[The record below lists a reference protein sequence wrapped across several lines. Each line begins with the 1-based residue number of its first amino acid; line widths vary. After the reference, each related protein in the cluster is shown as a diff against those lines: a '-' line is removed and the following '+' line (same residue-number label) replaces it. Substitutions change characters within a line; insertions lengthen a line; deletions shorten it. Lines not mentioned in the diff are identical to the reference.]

1 MPATDNERIYAIIN
15 DAAYLRYHEL
25 YQMLGE
31 RKGDKNQNFHCWNGA
46 GHSDGEDSNAS
57 LSINNETGQ
66 YFCHG
71 CMIKGNFITYYKQFI
86 AGGPH
91 DKWDGHFTKFAID
104 ILNLKHLIPEGKG
117 EDEKYI
123 EQAVEI
129 SRHIQE
135 IVRPQRY
142 QVPEKEQPKKKQF
155 KPVPN
160 EQNDEFVNTLL
171 KREDIRKYLNEAR
184 FITDAIITKYRIGFD
199 AKNNC
204 ITFPMIDARGIITNV
219 KMYRPWKPEFKWQ
232 ILVAGNP
239 IIPSPIVHL
248 THTKIYIFEGEPDTY
263 CAAAH
268 GFYGIT
274 SGSASNVNLRKI
286 YGDQFENIFRN
297 KEIVIVTDADEK
309 GQMAADKI
317 AKELYGV
324 VKQIKI
330 LDLNK
335 SDTNKFGLDPKLT
348 KKVGDKDK
356 RCEKDFTDFMKKNG
370 FGEKAVSIFKQLEE
384 STGVYTQNVSRTSR
398 EFFKV
403 TLTESVN
410 SKYYDPESKK
420 HLELIATVQDLYPAV
435 YKYPTKV
442 CTVCK
447 PIYDVNYK
455 TGHCKKCR
463 VSTCDGFG
471 DGSHTSMMFEFKRF
485 SSIDDKSKLSKNDIP
500 VSEYHL
506 IGMIQTTDEKRIK
519 MKKRMLGI
527 PDGCKDVEVDEL
539 ELQSV
544 QHVNLAKDPED
555 LIDDEAKS
563 TKGSGDKTVEA
574 YFMGERIAS
583 QGLIDMN
590 KSYRIKAVQTRTPS
604 KQTTALFAYDVMTQE
619 NAFDQFVMNRDIHEM
634 LQVFR
639 PAEGESIEDHL
650 KERYRIFG
658 NAAGINGREDLFF
671 LCDLAYFSA
680 VELRN
685 EQVLPSINRG
695 WVEVLIAG
703 DPRCGKSIVGEFLF
717 DHYRV
722 GEFIGSSKTVALT
735 GLIGGISTTFGQ
747 TKINWGKFPQNDRG
761 MVTIDELSHI
771 APEDLHAMNYLR
783 SSGMA
788 EIEKIIRGKTFA
800 RCRKIFFSN
809 WRGRREEDINTS
821 LLGIELIRELCMH
834 DADLARFDVATVVRS
849 GDVKSFDCQ
858 YEKIT
863 SKFTSFQCRNLIFW
877 AYSRRPDQ
885 IKFEPGFA
893 DALNDGQ
900 IKMLDKFHASTQLV
914 NQEMRAKLCRC
925 AISLATMTFSTD
937 KDDWNIIYVTKD
949 HVRYMVEFLTKLYS
963 HKNMGMVE
971 FTESKRRQEELGDM
985 KFMMNILDY
994 VDLDSVVD
1002 FKEGSER
1009 DICCIFSDYLLR
1021 VSRNE
1026 LFIVDG
1032 KVDRKTTGWRSH
1044 EINDKFIGLL
1054 RARNCIT
1061 RSFRNRYKKTDAYTD
1076 WLQKRKA
1083 LGNDAPR
1090 SNVLENR
1097 SPEPLSA
1104 SALLPADNKKSNGKS

>member
-1 MPATDNERIYAIIN
+1 MANKDNERLYAIIN

-31 RKGDKNQNFHCWNGA
+31 RKGDKNQNFHCWNGQ

-57 LSINNETGQ
+57 LSISNETGQ
-66 YFCHG
+66 YLCHG
-71 CMIKGNFITYYKQFI
+71 CGIKGNFTTYYKTFI

-91 DKWDGHFTKFAID
+91 DKWDGHFTKFAVD
-104 ILNLKHLIPEGKG
+104 ILNLKHHIPDDKVD
-117 EDEKYI
+117 DEEYLA
-123 EQAVEI
+123 QAIEI
-129 SRHIQE
+129 SRHIDE
-135 IVRPQRY
+135 IVKPQRY
-142 QVPEKEQPKKKQF
+142 QVPEREQPKKKQF
-155 KPVPN
+155 KPIPTEV
-160 EQNDEFVNTLL
+160 NDEFVNTLL
-171 KREDIRKYLNEAR
+171 KKDDIRKYLGETR
-184 FITDAIITKYRIGFD
+184 FITDAIITKYRIGYD
-199 AKNNC
+199 SKNNC
-204 ITFPMIDARGIITNV
+204 ITFPMIDARGTITNI
-219 KMYRPWKPEFKWQ
+219 KMYRPWKPDFKWQ
-232 ILVAGNP
+232 IFVAGNP

-274 SGSASNVNLRKI
+274 SGSASNTNLHKI
-286 YGDQFENIFRN
+286 YGDQFDNIFRN
-297 KEIVIVTDADEK
+297 KEIVIVMDADDKGVLAAEK
-309 GQMAADKI
+309 L
-317 AKELYGV
+317 AKDLYGV

-335 SDTNKFGLDPKLT
+335 SENNPFGLDPKLT
-348 KKVGDKDK
+348 KKVGEKDK
-356 RCEKDFTDFMKKNG
+356 RTEKDFTDFMKKNG
-370 FGEKAVSIFKQLEE
+370 FGEKAITIFKRLEE
-384 STGVYTQNVSRTSR
+384 TTGVYTQNVSRTSR
-398 EFFKV
+398 ENFKV

-410 SKYYDPESKK
+410 SKYYDPESRK

-442 CTVCK
+442 CTICK
-447 PIYDVNYK
+447 PIADINYK
-455 TGHCKKCR
+455 TGFCKKCR
-463 VSTCDGFG
+463 LSATPGFG
-471 DGSHTSMMFEFKRF
+471 DGSATSLIFDFKRF
-485 SSIDDKSKLSKNDIP
+485 SSIDDKSKLTKNDIP
-500 VSEYHL
+500 VSEYDL
-506 IGMIQTTDEKRIK
+506 IAMIQTTDEKRIK
-519 MKKRMLGI
+519 MKKRILDI
-527 PDGCKDVEVDEL
+527 PEGCKDVKIDEL
-539 ELQSV
+539 ELQSI
-544 QHVNLAKDPED
+544 QHVNLAKDPDD

-563 TKGSGDKTVEA
+563 TKGNGDKTVEA
-574 YFMGERIAS
+574 YFMGEKIAS

-590 KSYRIKAVQTRTPS
+590 KSYRLKAIQTRSPS
-604 KQTTALFAYDVMTQE
+604 KQTTVLFAYDVMPQE
-619 NAFDQFVMNRDIHEM
+619 NSFDQFVMNRDIFEM

-639 PAEGESIEDHL
+639 PIESLEQHL
-650 KERYRIFG
+650 KDRYKIFG

-685 EQVLPSINRG
+685 DQVLPSINRG
-695 WVEVLIAG
+695 WVEILISG

-761 MVTIDELSHI
+761 IVTIDELSHI

-809 WRGRREEDINTS
+809 WRGKREEDINTS

-834 DADLARFDVATVVRS
+834 DADLARFDVATIVKS

-885 IKFEPGFA
+885 IKFEDGFS
-893 DALNDGQ
+893 DALNEGQ
-900 IKMLDKFHASTQLV
+900 IKLLEKFHSSTQLV

-949 HVRYMVEFLTKLYS
+949 HVRYMVDFLMKLYS
-963 HKNMGMVE
+963 HKNMGMIE
-971 FTESKRRQEELGDM
+971 FTESKRRQEDLGDM
-985 KFMMNILDY
+985 KFMMNILEY
-994 VDLDSVVD
+994 VDIDSVLD
-1002 FKEGSER
+1002 FKEGMER
-1009 DICCIFSDYLLR
+1009 DICCIFSDYLLQVTR
-1021 VSRNE
+1021 GE
-1026 LFIVDG
+1026 MFIVDG
-1032 KVDRKTTGWRSH
+1032 KSDRRTTGWRAH
-1044 EINDKFIGLL
+1044 EANDKFIGLL

-1061 RSFRNRYKKTDAYTD
+1061 RSFRNRYKKTEVFTE

-1083 LGNDAPR
+1083 AGREAPR
-1090 SNVLENR
+1090 SNILDNR

-1104 SALLPADNKKSNGKS
+1104 DALMSTASKKNT